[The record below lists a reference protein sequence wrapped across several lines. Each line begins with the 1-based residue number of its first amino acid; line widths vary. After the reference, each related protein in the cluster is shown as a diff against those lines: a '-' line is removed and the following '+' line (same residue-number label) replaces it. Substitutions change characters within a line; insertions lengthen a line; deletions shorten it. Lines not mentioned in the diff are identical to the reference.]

1 MPTAITDVFDAELIR
16 RYDTRA
22 PRYTSYPTADRFHPG
37 FGSGDCQRALRTR
50 ADAPLSLYVHIPFCP
65 SPCFY
70 CGCHREITRQPG
82 PIQDYLEALEQEIA
96 LKAALLEQPGPVVQV
111 HFGGG
116 SPSFLAS
123 DQLAR
128 IMDRLRAHFDFAPK
142 VEMGIEA
149 DPRKL
154 DAAKV
159 RMLGQMGFNRLSV
172 GVQDFDPVV
181 QAAINRRQSYAETEV
196 VVRTAR
202 AAGFDSVSLDLIYG
216 LPHQHPERFETTLD
230 QVLTLQPDRV
240 ALYSY
245 AHLPERF
252 TAQRH
257 IPASALPN
265 PTLKLRLLEQAVE
278 RLTEADY
285 VHIGMDHFAQPADPL
300 AEALTQGTLH
310 RNFQGYSTHGGC
322 DLIGLGVSA
331 ISQIGHCYAQN
342 TKDLQDYQASLNHGA
357 LPIRRGITLTREDS
371 LRQEVIQALMCQ
383 GRVCYRD
390 IRVRHGVEFAAYFAE
405 ELLRLETAAADG
417 LVRLTPQALEVTPC
431 GRYLLR
437 AIALPF
443 DAYLNR
449 NGESLRHSRLI

>member
-1 MPTAITDVFDAELIR
+1 MIANVFDADLIR

-22 PRYTSYPTADRFHPG
+22 PRYTSYPTADHFHPG
-37 FGSGDCQRALRTR
+37 FGPGDYQRALCTR

-82 PIQDYLEALEQEIA
+82 PIQDYLEALEREIA

-116 SPSFLAS
+116 SPTYLTP
-123 DQLAR
+123 DQLTR
-128 IMDRLRAHFDFAPK
+128 IMDTLRAYFRFAPE

-149 DPRKL
+149 DPRNL
-154 DAAKV
+154 DARGVMA
-159 RMLGQMGFNRLSV
+159 LGQMGFNRLSV

-181 QAAINRRQSYAETEV
+181 QAAINRRQSHAETEV
-196 VVRTAR
+196 VVRAAR
-202 AAGFDSVSLDLIYG
+202 AAGFGSISLDLIYG
-216 LPHQHPERFETTLD
+216 LPHQHPDRFEATLD
-230 QVLTLQPDRV
+230 QAIALQPDRV

-252 TAQRH
+252 KAQRH

-265 PTLKLRLLEQAVE
+265 PTLKLRLLEQVVDQ
-278 RLTEADY
+278 LTEADY
-285 VHIGMDHFAQPADPL
+285 VHIGMDHFAQPNDPL
-300 AEALTQGTLH
+300 AIALTQGTLH

-342 TKDLQDYQASLNHGA
+342 TKDLRDYQTSLNHGA
-357 LPIRRGITLTREDS
+357 LPIRRGIRLTREDS

-405 ELLRLETAAADG
+405 ELLRLETAATDG
-417 LVRLTPQALEVTPC
+417 LVRCTPQALEVTPR
-431 GRYLLR
+431 GRYMLR
-437 AIALPF
+437 AVVLPF
-443 DAYLNR
+443 DAYLNQ
-449 NGESLRHSRLI
+449 NGENLRHSRLI

>member
-1 MPTAITDVFDAELIR
+1 MPTAITDVFDAELIH

-154 DAAKV
+154 DAVKV

-265 PTLKLRLLEQAVE
+265 PSLKLRLLEQAVE

-417 LVRLTPQALEVTPC
+417 LVRLTPQALEVTPR

>member
-1 MPTAITDVFDAELIR
+1 MPIAMTDAFDAELIR
-16 RYDTRA
+16 RYDIRA

-37 FGSGDCQRALRTR
+37 FGPGDCQRALRTR

-82 PIQDYLEALEQEIA
+82 PIQDYLEALEREIA
-96 LKAALLEQPGPVVQV
+96 LKAALLEQSGPVVQV

-128 IMDRLRAHFDFAPK
+128 IMDTLRAHFDFAPK
-142 VEMGIEA
+142 LEIGIEA
-149 DPRKL
+149 DPRNL
-154 DAAKV
+154 DAKKV

-172 GVQDFDPVV
+172 GVQDFDPIV
-181 QAAINRRQSYAETEV
+181 QASINRRQSHAETEM
-196 VVRTAR
+196 VVRAAR
-202 AAGFDSVSLDLIYG
+202 TAGFDSVSLDLIYG
-216 LPHQHPERFETTLD
+216 LPHQHPERFAITLD
-230 QVLTLQPDRV
+230 QVLALQPDRV

-245 AHLPERF
+245 AHLPDRF
-252 TAQRH
+252 KAQRQ
-257 IPASALPN
+257 IPTSALPN
-265 PTLKLRLLEQAVE
+265 PTLKLRLLELAVE

-285 VHIGMDHFAQPADPL
+285 VHIGMDHFAQPNDPL

-342 TKDLQDYQASLNHGA
+342 TKELLDYQTSLNHGT

-383 GRVCYRD
+383 GRVCYHD

-417 LVRLTPQALEVTPC
+417 LVRLTPRALEVTPR
-431 GRYLLR
+431 GRYMLR

-449 NGESLRHSRLI
+449 NGESPRHSRLI